1 MFSNINLVDEN
12 LNKDPSYAFYLI
24 TFSLWSDQFP
34 HNQKDDGV
42 EYGHFIQ
49 IFAKILNLELL
60 RQFLTGFYHPCR
72 KYFSCF
78 PQDREIRT
86 IKYIYICDRIFHSSK
101 KKNFFHSS
109 SSQYLWFIYVHDP
122 CCEHFINIL
131 PNFDQCITF
140 ICTKTKYTYY
150 YSDVIWIGVK
160 LALKGWKQVWC
171 QARVTKRLC
180 MCYKSTWFSPLE
192 CSRECIKDLK

>member
-12 LNKDPSYAFYLI
+12 LNKGQSYAFYLI
-24 TFSLWSDQFP
+24 TFSLWSDQFL

-60 RQFLTGFYHPCR
+60 QQFLTGFYHPCH

-86 IKYIYICDRIFHSSK
+86 INISIFVTEFFIVQK
-101 KKNFFHSS
+101 KKNFS
-109 SSQYLWFIYVHDP
+109 
-122 CCEHFINIL
+122 
-131 PNFDQCITF
+131 
-140 ICTKTKYTYY
+140 
-150 YSDVIWIGVK
+150 
-160 LALKGWKQVWC
+160 
-171 QARVTKRLC
+171 
-180 MCYKSTWFSPLE
+180 
-192 CSRECIKDLK
+192 

>member
-12 LNKDPSYAFYLI
+12 LNKVHSYAFYLI

-101 KKNFFHSS
+101 KKEFFIVHPANIYGSSMFMIPVVNTLSTYCQILTSVLHSFVLKLS
-109 SSQYLWFIYVHDP
+109 THI
-122 CCEHFINIL
+122 
-131 PNFDQCITF
+131 ITVMS
-140 ICTKTKYTYY
+140 Y
-150 YSDVIWIGVK
+150 G
-160 LALKGWKQVWC
+160 LG
-171 QARVTKRLC
+171 
-180 MCYKSTWFSPLE
+180 
-192 CSRECIKDLK
+192 